1 MNANTAMICGNCRV
15 ITVLSDGQWVHPQ
28 ELRAKFSNVVC
39 GSPEPARSPKERE
52 LRHGRGDAPRSD
64 KFSLHG
70 ELTQLQ
76 LPAGEAV
83 ALATNGSYK
92 VNQACGYFDGVS
104 WGYLV
109 TSGQYGLGT
118 AVMPAAMIGAKPGV
132 HAELRAIWRGMR
144 RVLPEHPVLLVS
156 NSTKALDM
164 VDAWRAGQRPMP
176 AGYDVRPRPSGRTAT
191 LVELADMMRDNA
203 ARVQTMWVE
212 AGSGMAINEGAHSLA
227 RIAQAW
233 ASKRLG
239 KDDVITDAGRVA
251 RRALAPAVAA

>member
-1 MNANTAMICGNCRV
+1 MICANCRV

-28 ELRAKFSNVVC
+28 ELQAKFSLVVC
-39 GSPEPARSPKERE
+39 SFPQPDRSPKARE

-64 KFSLHG
+64 KFSQHG
-70 ELTQLQ
+70 ELAELQ

-92 VNQACGYFDGVS
+92 VNQACGHFDGVS

-118 AVMPAAMIGAKPGV
+118 AVMPAHMIGAKPGV

-164 VDAWRAGQRPMP
+164 VNAWREGQRPMP
-176 AGYDVRPRPSGRTAT
+176 GGYDVRPRPSGRKAT
-191 LVELADMMRDNA
+191 LVELAEMMRDNA
-203 ARVQTMWVE
+203 GRVQTMWVE

-233 ASKRLG
+233 ASKRLTKEQVG
-239 KDDVITDAGRVA
+239 VDAEQVA
-251 RRALAPAVAA
+251 RRSLAPAAA